1 MGKVLLF
8 FFSLLSKI
16 VEKLFE
22 VNLDTKGEGGPRGV
36 GGGTMHSSTAL
47 PSNAELR
54 AEGQNHCPCAINNA
68 GQVFGFF
75 GSIA

>member
-36 GGGTMHSSTAL
+36 GGAQCTPQQRYRPMPSSAL
-47 PSNAELR
+47 KVRTIVPA
-54 AEGQNHCPCAINNA
+54 P
-68 GQVFGFF
+68 
-75 GSIA
+75 